1 MLVAEWM
8 TRDPVTI
15 LASGTLGEVAATM
28 VRRKVRRLP
37 VVAAPDGPL
46 IGIISK
52 GDVLGGAP
60 AHVNPFSPAADGD
73 ARLAVPLR
81 PLMTP
86 APVTVA
92 ADVPL
97 EVAAQLMIDRKI
109 GGLPVMTG
117 PRLVGILTESDLF
130 RAFAAALGG
139 GGAGLRITFEL
150 AASEDVVP
158 MVVKLAAHHHQRVT
172 SVATYVVAGR
182 TLAVVRLV
190 GPDSPALVDEL
201 WKTGHQVRSVLRL
214 GTAAP

>member
-15 LASGTLGEVAATM
+15 LATATLGEVATLMA
-28 VRRKVRRLP
+28 RRKVRRLP
-37 VVAAPDGPL
+37 VVAAADGPL
-46 IGIISK
+46 LGIISK
-52 GDVLGGAP
+52 GDVLAGAP
-60 AHVNPFSPAADGD
+60 ANLNPFSPAADGD
-73 ARLAVPLR
+73 PRLAVSLR
-81 PLMTP
+81 PIMTL

-109 GGLPVMTG
+109 GGLPVTTG
-117 PRLVGILTESDLF
+117 SRLVGILTESDLF

-139 GGAGLRITFEL
+139 SGAGLRITFEL
-150 AASEDVVP
+150 SPGEDVVP
-158 MVVKLAAHHHQRVT
+158 LVVKLAAHHHQRVT
-172 SVATYVVAGR
+172 SVATYAVAGR

-214 GTAAP
+214 GTPAP

>member
-15 LASGTLGEVAATM
+15 TATATLGEVAALMT
-28 VRRKVRRLP
+28 RRKIRRVP
-37 VVAAPDGPL
+37 VVAAQDGPL
-46 IGIISK
+46 LGIISK

-60 AHVNPFSPAADGD
+60 ANLNPFSPAADGD
-73 ARLAVPLR
+73 PRLTVPLR
-81 PLMTP
+81 PIMTL

-92 ADVPL
+92 ADLPL

-139 GGAGLRITFEL
+139 AGAGLRITFEL
-150 AASEDVVP
+150 SPGEDVVP
-158 MVVKLAAHHHQRVT
+158 LVVKLASHHHQRVT

-182 TLAVVRLV
+182 ALAVVRLV

-214 GTAAP
+214 GTPAS